1 MSLKALSTPA
11 KKTINHMQSN
21 SFDPKVPHQM
31 SALTFFRYEQPV
43 LDYCQAHQP
52 MRLNVNYD
60 CPPQGLDDLAPR
72 DRGTIQTVALPAVPP
87 SGSPPIL
94 RTPVQG
100 PGIPYPGTERSVKY
114 PSIERPTS
122 TLTFRR

>member
-1 MSLKALSTPA
+1 MTFFCVCFSLPLSL
-11 KKTINHMQSN
+11 ISQ
-21 SFDPKVPHQM
+21 VPHQM

-87 SGSPPIL
+87 SSSPPTL

-100 PGIPYPGTERSVKY
+100 PGVPYPGTERSMKY
-114 PSIERPTS
+114 SSMERPTS
-122 TLTFRR
+122 TLTFGR